1 MIFARRL
8 AAPVRF
14 AALALLALVSDASVT
29 AVLAAGNCP
38 ALSARVAANTSKKI
52 EVLTITAQPCVIKL
66 MLYDAGDPQAEE
78 ALRPLLGRKPQFG
91 SAEIASRE
99 VVYTVP
105 QEFRGRAAF
114 TVTVEGIGD
123 PVTIVIQASEW
134 ASSEK
139 E

>member
-1 MIFARRL
+1 MRI
-8 AAPVRF
+8 
-14 AALALLALVSDASVT
+14 AALALLALGGGASVP
-29 AVLAAGNCP
+29 AALAAGNCP
-38 ALSARVAANTSKKI
+38 ALSARVAANTPKKI

-78 ALRPLLGRKPQFG
+78 ALRPSVGRKPQFG
-91 SAEIASRE
+91 SADISGRE

-105 QEFRGRAAF
+105 REFRGRAAF
-114 TVTVEGIGD
+114 TVIVEGIGE

-134 ASSEK
+134 TSSDK